1 MLNASCL
8 HVFPIVYFG
17 CISFLQN
24 DVIFL
29 ISYMSHGVRN
39 ILLSLYMYM
48 YTNKVILCEMV
59 KIAQLLKELVR
70 NESSLLLKLESL
82 KLPKSQ
88 L

>member
-1 MLNASCL
+1 MLNASCH
-8 HVFPIVYFG
+8 HVFLIVYFG
-17 CISFLQN
+17 CMSFLQN

-39 ILLSLYMYM
+39 ILLSLYMNM